1 MLSLSPFRRRRI
13 SFTAKIL
20 WGTRH
25 VIYVRLPALHHLVRR
40 TGTPFLSP
48 YSTASTRCSITNNT
62 LSCCHFLSTLKSA
75 VTMTTTLKEQARQSG
90 LVLSDDTAEW
100 NENDW
105 PPLEGGWRS
114 FHTSIVLNHPA
125 KTNYN
130 NDKAQTVV
138 VMGGC
143 DKGWNTTNSVL
154 ALNLAKPNKQWR
166 EGPPMKKKRSGHAAV
181 VCNGGVYVMGGNNG
195 VNLDCM
201 ERIDS
206 NDLLQSSSTSS
217 STCASHWTRLNCRLS
232 TGRSRCGA
240 VAIQNRYIVVIGGWN
255 MGYLSSVE
263 IIDTNNHIVNAGPS
277 LTVPRQYCASSVI
290 GYRIFVVGGRNDHG
304 HLDSVE
310 YIDFATP
317 CDNDKTKMETGS
329 TLISFSSTW
338 IIHSDLVLSNARSS
352 FAMVAVESCLVV
364 AGGWSN
370 STVEVLD
377 THRNRVW
384 NLPPLGYDCV
394 GCNMVTVA
402 NQVAVIGG
410 YRNLT
415 CATMPLMDKNSWCF
429 HRLCEQ
435 QSNGWYHSLEGM
447 AIRDADISPFTTST
461 SARKQARP
469 NTCQNDRG
477 NDET

>member
-1 MLSLSPFRRRRI
+1 
-13 SFTAKIL
+13 
-20 WGTRH
+20 
-25 VIYVRLPALHHLVRR
+25 
-40 TGTPFLSP
+40 
-48 YSTASTRCSITNNT
+48 
-62 LSCCHFLSTLKSA
+62 
-75 VTMTTTLKEQARQSG
+75 MTTTLKEQARQSG

-114 FHTSIVLNHPA
+114 FHTSVVLNHPV
-125 KTNYN
+125 KSNFN

-138 VMGGC
+138 VMGGWQQ
-143 DKGWNTTNSVL
+143 DQGGLDSIFV
-154 ALNLAKPNKQWR
+154 LNLAESNKQWR

-217 STCASHWTRLNCRLS
+217 STRASHWTRLNCRLS
-232 TGRSRCGA
+232 TGRSRCCA
-240 VAIQNRYIVVIGGWN
+240 VAVHNRYIVVIGGWN

-317 CDNDKTKMETGS
+317 CDNDETEKETGS
-329 TLISFSSTW
+329 MFISFSPTW
-338 IIHSDLVLSNARSS
+338 TTHSELKLSNARSIC
-352 FAMVAVESCLVV
+352 AMVAVGSCLVV
-364 AGGWSN
+364 AGGWGN

-377 THRNRVW
+377 THFNRVW
-384 NLPPLGYDCV
+384 NLPPFGNHRD
-394 GCNMVTVA
+394 GCNMVTA

-410 YRNLT
+410 VYNFT
-415 CATMPLMDKNSWCF
+415 CATLPLMDRNSWCF
-429 HRLCEQ
+429 RRLCDQ
-435 QSNGWYHSLEGM
+435 HPNGWYQSLDGL
-447 AIRDADISPFTTST
+447 S
-461 SARKQARP
+461 
-469 NTCQNDRG
+469 
-477 NDET
+477 

>member
-1 MLSLSPFRRRRI
+1 MEIRDCRSVDLFIVQKDLFITNAVTLSLS
-13 SFTAKIL
+13 SSSYLNTAKDTFGGLSCNLCAIASPSPSR
-20 WGTRH
+20 TQDRH
-25 VIYVRLPALHHLVRR
+25 SFSISTLHS
-40 TGTPFLSP
+40 F
-48 YSTASTRCSITNNT
+48 STRCSITNT

-154 ALNLAKPNKQWR
+154 ALNLAEPNKQWR

-217 STCASHWTRLNCRLS
+217 STRASHWTRLNCRLS
-232 TGRSRCGA
+232 TGRSGCCA
-240 VAIQNRYIVVIGGWN
+240 VAIHNRYIVVIGGWN

-290 GYRIFVVGGRNDHG
+290 GYRIFVVGGCNESG
-304 HLDSVE
+304 NVDSVE
-310 YIDFATP
+310 YLDYATP
-317 CDNDKTKMETGS
+317 CDNHETKEQTGS
-329 TLISFSSTW
+329 TFISFSPTW
-338 IIHSDLVLSNARSS
+338 TTQSELRLSNARSCY
-352 FAMVAVESCLVV
+352 AMVAVGSCLVV
-364 AGGWSN
+364 
-370 STVEVLD
+370 T
-377 THRNRVW
+377 
-384 NLPPLGYDCV
+384 
-394 GCNMVTVA
+394 
-402 NQVAVIGG
+402 GG
-410 YRNLT
+410 Y
-415 CATMPLMDKNSWCF
+415 
-429 HRLCEQ
+429 E
-435 QSNGWYHSLEGM
+435 
-447 AIRDADISPFTTST
+447 
-461 SARKQARP
+461 
-469 NTCQNDRG
+469 
-477 NDET
+477 